1 MYMFILYESEL
12 GSLAVRILMTVRVP
26 LEMHASVIYR
36 VNYVLAFALRPG
48 SSHLICHS
56 ENQIVFFRHVY
67 LQSCSSTATIL
78 PKSQWLKQPGEL
90 HSHVT
95 VCS

>member
-1 MYMFILYESEL
+1 MN
-12 GSLAVRILMTVRVP
+12 VRGP

-48 SSHLICHS
+48 CSHLICHS
-56 ENQIVFFRHVY
+56 ENRSVFFRHVY
-67 LQSCSSTATIL
+67 LQSCSSAAAIL
-78 PKSQWLKQPGEL
+78 PQSQWLKQPGEF
-90 HSHVT
+90 HSHVI

>member
-1 MYMFILYESEL
+1 MNVQGL
-12 GSLAVRILMTVRVP
+12 

-56 ENQIVFFRHVY
+56 ENQSVFFRHAY
-67 LQSCSSTATIL
+67 LQSCSSAKTIL
-78 PKSQWLKQPGEL
+78 RKSQWLKQPGEF
-90 HSHVT
+90 HSHVK